1 MRGLGLVAIIDLFLG
16 EIFLWGLFLEKSVLV
31 NLDELDG
38 KDVID
43 TSGTVLG
50 QVKGSR
56 VSVKNWR
63 ITHLKVKLSS
73 QAAEQ
78 LGFKKRFGSASVCMP
93 VSLVSAV
100 GDVITT
106 DSMLSEL
113 RQTAEIIEC
122 PE

>member
-1 MRGLGLVAIIDLFLG
+1 MTNNI
-16 EIFLWGLFLEKSVLV
+16 LV
-31 NLDELDG
+31 NLDELAG

-43 TSGTVLG
+43 ISGTVLG
-50 QVKGSR
+50 QVQGAKTN
-56 VSVKNWR
+56 VKNWR

-73 QAAEQ
+73 QASEQ

-93 VSLVSAV
+93 IALVSAV

-106 DSMLSEL
+106 NSTLSEL
-113 RQTAEIIEC
+113 RQTGEITEC

>member
-1 MRGLGLVAIIDLFLG
+1 M
-16 EIFLWGLFLEKSVLV
+16 EKNVLV

-43 TSGTVLG
+43 ISGTVLG

-63 ITHLKVKLSS
+63 ITHLKVKLSN

-106 DSMLSEL
+106 ESTLSEL

>member
-1 MRGLGLVAIIDLFLG
+1 MVNN
-16 EIFLWGLFLEKSVLV
+16 LEKNVLI
-31 NLDELDG
+31 NLDKLDG
-38 KDVID
+38 KELID
-43 TSGTVLG
+43 ISGTVLG

-63 ITHLKVKLSS
+63 VTHLKIKLSS
-73 QAAEQ
+73 QASEQ

-93 VSLVSAV
+93 VSLISAV

-106 DSMLSEL
+106 DHTLSEL
-113 RQTAEIIEC
+113 RQTASITEC

>member
-1 MRGLGLVAIIDLFLG
+1 MGII
-16 EIFLWGLFLEKSVLV
+16 LEKNVLV

-43 TSGTVLG
+43 ISGTVLG

-63 ITHLKVKLSS
+63 ITHLKVKLSN

-106 DSMLSEL
+106 ESTLSEL